1 MRKKWKEETGQAAV
15 LFGLVVVVLVGTV
28 ALVIDYG
35 RPAKTARELQNAA
48 DSAALAAATLLP
60 ANSIAAAEPARAEA
74 QTYADK
80 NGFTDV
86 RADFRKVTDSGSSP
100 YTIVD
105 VTVRDNVE
113 YTFAKI
119 FGLDSIDV
127 ERSASAQLMAVS
139 GLRGAVPLSIEK
151 GVMDSAVASGNYH
164 MTLKFGG
171 GSGTNGAYG
180 VLDLDG
186 NKGGGA
192 KDYKDR
198 LINGYDGIVSV
209 GSQVPTENGN
219 MSGPTE
225 KGVQARYNAC
235 THYTSSG
242 GCSPTRYEK
251 GCPRI
256 MFVPVVTYTSKHEVQ
271 VNGFAPFLISSYTG
285 HGNECF
291 VYGDYL
297 PGYSTEGEA
306 DPSAPVSPY
315 GPYTVKLVG

>member
-74 QTYADK
+74 RTYADK

-86 RADFRKVTDSGSSP
+86 SADFRKVTDSGSSP

-139 GLRGAVPLSIEK
+139 GLRGVVPLSIEK
-151 GVMDSAVASGNYH
+151 GVMDAAVASGNYY

-180 VLDLDG
+180 ALALGG
-186 NKGGGA
+186 NGA
-192 KDYKDR
+192 NNYR
-198 LINGYDGIVSV
+198 NNLINGYDGVIEV
-209 GSQVPTENGN
+209 GDQVPTENGN

-225 KGVQARYNAC
+225 RGVQERYNAC
-235 THYTSSG
+235 THYPSSG
-242 GCSPTRYEK
+242 GCTPAHYDK
-251 GCPRI
+251 NCPRV
-256 MFVPVVTYTSKHEVQ
+256 MFVPVVTYTSNHEVQ
-271 VNGFAPFLISSYTG
+271 VKGFAPFLISSYTG

-297 PGYSTEGEA
+297 PGYITEGEA